1 MNMIL
6 ICSDLQ
12 KLHLIPFRNF
22 KADFLEHSIN
32 LLLKYSTPVFRGKN
46 QVVEQDC
53 NIVAFVDIL
62 AHRSTILHAASGRG
76 IDPER
81 LNQKWT

>member
-12 KLHLIPFRNF
+12 KLHLIPFPNF

-32 LLLKYSTPVFRGKN
+32 LLVKYSPSVFRGKN
-46 QVVEQDC
+46 QVVEQNR

-62 AHRSTILHAASGRG
+62 AHSSTILHAASGGELTRR
-76 IDPER
+76 D
-81 LNQKWT
+81 